1 MKILR
6 STEQPKFTVTI
17 IKNTAEQPI
26 ELGSILSSP
35 ILAPRG
41 YSILSFDY
49 EYDYDYDYEERVS
62 AIPPVL
68 IINLSQNI
76 NFYFYF

>member
-49 EYDYDYDYEERVS
+49 EYDYDYA

>member
-49 EYDYDYDYEERVS
+49 EYDYDYEDRVS